1 MAQAT
6 VLVVE
11 DDVSMRE
18 ALSDTLQLAGYK
30 VSSAGDGVQ
39 ALEILDDEE
48 VAMVISDVQM
58 ERMDGHTLLQNIKK
72 KDPRLP
78 VLIMTAYG
86 TIPKAVEAMREGAID
101 YMVKP
106 FEAEVVINTVNRYAG
121 NEQNEAIDFIAVDE
135 VTCGVIKLAARA
147 AKSDATIMIT
157 GESGSG
163 KEVIA
168 RFMHNNSDRASQP
181 FVAINCAAIPE
192 NMLES
197 IMFGYEKGAFTGAY
211 KSCPG
216 KFELAQGGTILLDE
230 ITEMDMSLQA
240 KLLRVL
246 QEREVERLGGNKLI
260 ELDVRILA
268 TTNRNLAEDVASG
281 KFREDLFYRLNVFP
295 INMPP
300 LRDRK
305 KDILPIASR
314 FIEQIAIANNKI
326 IPKLSMEASE
336 MLMCHTWPGNVR
348 ELENVIQRAMILQAG
363 AKILP
368 DDIVFEMSANIQPNG
383 NNIKNTEG
391 TRSETLGD
399 GVKQHEYALIMDTL
413 NSFNGSR
420 KKTADALGVSPRTL
434 RYKLAKMREEGY
446 LALEEAD

>member
-135 VTCGVIKLAARA
+135 LTCGVIKLAARA